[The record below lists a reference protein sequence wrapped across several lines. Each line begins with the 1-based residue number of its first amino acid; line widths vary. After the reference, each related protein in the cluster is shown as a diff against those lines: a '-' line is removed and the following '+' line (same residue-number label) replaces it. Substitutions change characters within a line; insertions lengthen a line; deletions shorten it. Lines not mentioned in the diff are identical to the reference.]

1 MYDLGIHHE
10 PAGGSPASLLSGCS
24 HMAWTFDVHF
34 SPSVWRIL
42 ALLSATA
49 LTAALSVSQELCVDH
64 ERFLWLNI
72 IYYKL

>member
-1 MYDLGIHHE
+1 
-10 PAGGSPASLLSGCS
+10 
-24 HMAWTFDVHF
+24 MAWTFDVHF